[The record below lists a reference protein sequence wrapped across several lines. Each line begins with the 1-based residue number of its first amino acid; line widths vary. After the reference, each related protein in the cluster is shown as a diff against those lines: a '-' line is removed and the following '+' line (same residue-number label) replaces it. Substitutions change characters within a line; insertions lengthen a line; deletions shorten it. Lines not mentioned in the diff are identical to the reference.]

1 MMHSGELFNMSNTRN
16 VILIT
21 GGGSG
26 MGREAARRFAAEG
39 AAVAL
44 FDVNAAGMAETAG
57 TFDSI
62 HSWPVDMTDFAAVC
76 AAVRAVEEKLGPIE
90 RLYNCAAIMPF
101 GLLVEQDNAI
111 IHKQMA
117 INYGGLVNITQAVL
131 PGMLQR
137 GHGDFVSFAS
147 MAAIIPMLYTGAY
160 TASKY
165 AVRAFTETLYHENMN
180 SGIRFA
186 CVCPPA
192 VATPLLQQG
201 RDTVWPKMLE
211 SQGAPIAPR
220 VVIDAIEAALKK
232 GRFFVYPTREAKIGV
247 FMRRLFPGLIWKQV
261 HQVEGF

>member
-1 MMHSGELFNMSNTRN
+1 MANNKQ
-16 VILIT
+16 VVLIT

-39 AAVAL
+39 ATVAL

-57 TFDSI
+57 TSANI
-62 HSWPVDMTDFAAVC
+62 HSWTVDMTDFAAVC
-76 AAVRAVEEKLGPIE
+76 AAVQQVEAQLGPVE

-101 GLLVEQDNAI
+101 GKLVEQSNAI

-137 GHGDFVSFAS
+137 RRGDFVSFAS
-147 MAAIIPMLYTGAY
+147 MAGIIPMLLTGAY
-160 TASKY
+160 TATKF
-165 AVRAFTETLYHENMN
+165 AVLAFTETLYHENRD
-180 SGIRFA
+180 SGVRFA

-201 RDTVWPKMLE
+201 RDTAWPKMLE
-211 SQGAPIAPR
+211 QAGEPIAPK
-220 VVIDAIEAALKK
+220 VVIDAIEDCLAK
-232 GRFFVYPTREAKIGV
+232 GKFLVLPTRDAKIGA
-247 FMRRLFPGLIWKQV
+247 FMRRMFPGLIWKQV

>member
-1 MMHSGELFNMSNTRN
+1 MSDANN
-16 VILIT
+16 VVLIT

-39 AAVAL
+39 ATVAL
-44 FDVNAAGMAETAG
+44 FDVNAAGMAETVG
-57 TFDSI
+57 TFASI
-62 HSWPVDMTDFAAVC
+62 HSWTVDMTDFAAVC
-76 AAVRAVEEKLGPIE
+76 AAVRAVEEKLGPVE

-101 GLLVEQDNAI
+101 GKLVEQPNAI

-147 MAAIIPMLYTGAY
+147 MAGVIPTLLTGAY
-160 TASKY
+160 SATKF
-165 AVRAFTETLYHENMN
+165 AVRAFTETLYHENIN

-201 RDTVWPKMLE
+201 RDTVWPKMLD
-211 SQGAPIAPR
+211 QGPPITPR
-220 VVIDAIEAALKK
+220 TVIDAIESCLKQGK
-232 GRFFVYPTREAKIGV
+232 FFVYPTRDSKIGV

-261 HQVEGF
+261 HKVEGF

>member
-1 MMHSGELFNMSNTRN
+1 MSKTSN
-16 VILIT
+16 VVLIT

-39 AAVAL
+39 ATVAL
-44 FDVNAAGMAETAG
+44 FDVNAAGMAETVG

-62 HSWPVDMTDFAAVC
+62 HSWTVDMTDFPAVC
-76 AAVRAVEEKLGPIE
+76 AAVRAVEEKLGPVE

-147 MAAIIPMLYTGAY
+147 MAAVYSDAVHRCLHSIQICRAGLYRDPVSRKYEIGDSLCLCLPARSRHAIAATGQGHRLAEN
-160 TASKY
+160 AGEPG
-165 AVRAFTETLYHENMN
+165 RAD
-180 SGIRFA
+180 R
-186 CVCPPA
+186 
-192 VATPLLQQG
+192 
-201 RDTVWPKMLE
+201 
-211 SQGAPIAPR
+211 
-220 VVIDAIEAALKK
+220 AA
-232 GRFFVYPTREAKIGV
+232 GS
-247 FMRRLFPGLIWKQV
+247 
-261 HQVEGF
+261 H

>member
-1 MMHSGELFNMSNTRN
+1 MSNANN
-16 VILIT
+16 VVLIT

-26 MGREAARRFAAEG
+26 MGREAARRFAARG
-39 AAVAL
+39 ATVAL
-44 FDVNAAGMAETAG
+44 FDVNTTGMAETAG
-57 TFDSI
+57 SSDAM
-62 HSWPVDMTDFAAVC
+62 HSWTVDITDFAAVQ
-76 AAVRAVEEKLGPIE
+76 AAVREVEDKCGPIDS
-90 RLYNCAAIMPF
+90 LYNCAAIMPF
-101 GLLVEQDNAI
+101 GKLVEQDNAI

-137 GHGDFVSFAS
+137 GRGDFVSFAS
-147 MAAIIPMLYTGAY
+147 MAGIIPMLMTGAY
-160 TASKY
+160 TATKF
-165 AVRAFTETLYHENMN
+165 AVRAFTETLYHEHRD

-201 RDTVWPKMLE
+201 KDTAWPKMLDNAGPPLE
-211 SQGAPIAPR
+211 PG
-220 VVIDAIEAALKK
+220 VVIDAIEACLDK
-232 GRFFVYPTREAKIGV
+232 GKFFVYPTRDAKIGV

>member
-1 MMHSGELFNMSNTRN
+1 MADTGK
-16 VILIT
+16 VVLIT

-39 AAVAL
+39 ATVAL
-44 FDVNAAGMAETAG
+44 FDVNAEGMTETAAS
-57 TFDSI
+57 FDSI
-62 HSWPVDMTDFAAVC
+62 HSWTVDMTHFDAVC
-76 AAVRAVEEKLGPIE
+76 AAVKEVEEKLGPVE

-101 GLLVEQDNAI
+101 GKLVEQDNAI

-137 GHGDFVSFAS
+137 GRGDFVSFAS
-147 MAAIIPMLYTGAY
+147 MAGIIPMLLTGAY
-160 TASKY
+160 TATKF
-165 AVRAFTETLYHENMN
+165 AVVAFTETLYHENMN
-180 SGIRFA
+180 SGVRFA

-201 RDTVWPKMLE
+201 KDTAWPKMLE
-211 SQGAPIAPR
+211 SQSEPIAPM
-220 VVIDAIEAALKK
+220 VVIEAVEDCLKK
-232 GRFFVYPTREAKIGV
+232 GKFFVFPTRDARIGSI
-247 FMRRLFPGLIWKQV
+247 MRRLLPGLIWKQV

>member
-1 MMHSGELFNMSNTRN
+1 MSDVNK

-39 AAVAL
+39 STVAL
-44 FDVNAAGMAETAG
+44 FDVNAAGMAETVG

-62 HSWPVDMTDFAAVC
+62 HSWTVDMTDFAAVC
-76 AAVRAVEEKLGPIE
+76 SAVREVEERLGPVE

-101 GLLVEQDNAI
+101 GLLVEQPNAI

-147 MAAIIPMLYTGAY
+147 MAAIIPMIYSGGY
-160 TASKY
+160 TASKF
-165 AVRAFTETLYHENMN
+165 AVRAFTETLYHENIK

-192 VATPLLQQG
+192 VATPLLQQA

-211 SQGAPIAPR
+211 SQGAPVTPKL
-220 VVIDAIEAALKK
+220 VIDAIEAALKK
-232 GRFFVYPTREAKIGV
+232 GKFFVYPTRDAKIGV

-261 HQVEGF
+261 HQVEGI

>member
-1 MMHSGELFNMSNTRN
+1 MAISKN
-16 VILIT
+16 VVLIT

-39 AAVAL
+39 ATVAL
-44 FDVNAAGMAETAG
+44 FDVNAAGMAETVG
-57 TFDSI
+57 SFDSI
-62 HSWPVDMTDFAAVC
+62 HSWTVDMTDFAAVC
-76 AAVRAVEEKLGPIE
+76 AAVRAVEEKLGPVE

-101 GLLVEQDNAI
+101 GLLVEQPNAI

-137 GHGDFVSFAS
+137 GRGDFVSFAS
-147 MAAIIPMLYTGAY
+147 MAAIIPMIYSGGY
-160 TASKY
+160 TASKF
-165 AVRAFTETLYHENMN
+165 AVRAFTETLYHENRN
-180 SGIRFA
+180 SGVRFA

-192 VATPLLQQG
+192 VATPLLQQA

-211 SQGAPIAPR
+211 NQGTPIAPR

-232 GRFFVYPTREAKIGV
+232 GKFFVYPNRDAKIGV

-261 HQVEGF
+261 HEVEGF